1 MMRKTVVVPIQQRAL
16 DEYRARIE
24 NLLSLSELILTAAE
38 QGDWTLALERQ
49 RQRSAEL
56 HAFFPVGD
64 VTIPQE
70 VAELISGGIRA
81 MLGIDARVTD
91 LAYERRESVS
101 REAGLAQK
109 QGLAARAYLGQT
121 NR

>member
-1 MMRKTVVVPIQQRAL
+1 MRKTVVVPIQQRAL
-16 DEYRARIE
+16 GEYRARIE

-64 VTIPQE
+64 VTIPQD
-70 VAELISGGIRA
+70 VAELISSGIRA
-81 MLGIDARVTD
+81 MLTIDARVTD
-91 LAYERRESVS
+91 LAYARRESVR